1 MIKLTTQGIG
11 VDGVSVQFSNQ
22 RVTRNICIM
31 LYLQGCNQ
39 SLQMKKAKEN
49 KVHGHSSTMDGIMLK
64 KKYCHGATTT
74 SNLFPEEM
82 RGCLDKD
89 QLFKLGMNASKVQNC
104 DALFFFQLLWPIC
117 EPSRS
122 GVEGDTR
129 IPFFTLVEQYTN
141 IYKFTTGQGG
151 TYGHKWNN
159 VVAEELLHF
168 FGILVRDGVLG
179 GSHGALDQRWNPHSP
194 MYCHDIA
201 QSMTLTR
208 FGEIKQNIKL

>member
-1 MIKLTTQGIG
+1 
-11 VDGVSVQFSNQ
+11 
-22 RVTRNICIM
+22 
-31 LYLQGCNQ
+31 
-39 SLQMKKAKEN
+39 
-49 KVHGHSSTMDGIMLK
+49 
-64 KKYCHGATTT
+64 
-74 SNLFPEEM
+74 
-82 RGCLDKD
+82 
-89 QLFKLGMNASKVQNC
+89 MNASKVQNC

-141 IYKFTTGQGG
+141 IYNFMTGQGG

-159 VVAEELLHF
+159 VVAAELLHF

-208 FGEIKQNIKL
+208 FGEIKRNIKL